1 MGTKGSN
8 IQGLK
13 SKSGCTQ
20 IRMMKES
27 TEYNSQ
33 PLRSLIIEGHLDAIK
48 RAHYCVQELL
58 CGAESPA
65 SYGGALGSLSYANYP
80 QQLMPLT
87 VLMNYGE
94 TPTIYISNIMYKPY
108 MVIYTFIDCYIFSL
122 GVNAEIVQQARQIQL
137 HLAHYGL
144 DLGVMPLNSGHT
156 GITNHFSPAAK
167 VDAFDS
173 NDAGGKKVVFYIPSD
188 KAGGIIGKG
197 GSILKEISA
206 QFGVKV
212 YVERDD
218 TLQGVRKVSVR
229 GDDEG
234 ALSRAHDHI
243 LLLSQQV
250 QSNPPTEA

>member
-1 MGTKGSN
+1 MQLLVDNSKAGIIVGTKGSN

-87 VLMNYGE
+87 VLMNYG
-94 TPTIYISNIMYKPY
+94 
-108 MVIYTFIDCYIFSL
+108 
-122 GVNAEIVQQARQIQL
+122 VNAEIVQQARQIQL

-206 QFGVKV
+206 QFGVRV